1 MDIQQLIDIDKLL
14 LLKLNGSD
22 SLFWDGFMYIVTK
35 TKTWIPAAIALLYVI
50 FKNNNLRRSI
60 TILCLIAIVITLAD
74 QTASGL
80 CKPLFERFRPTK
92 DPEFMYMVDVVNN
105 YRAGG
110 MYGFISSHAANT
122 FAVATFISLLVKNSR
137 MTFMMYIWAF
147 IPTYSRVYLGVHY
160 PGDVFFGLIDG
171 ILCGAVVYFL
181 YVFILKKLSLKQR
194 FISTQYT
201 ESGYD
206 VQSINIVI
214 LMLLLTYF
222 YAVIYGM
229 ILSKSLYF

>member
-1 MDIQQLIDIDKLL
+1 MDIQQLIDMDKLL
-14 LLKLNGSD
+14 LLKFNGSD

-50 FKNNNLRRSI
+50 FKNNNLKRGI
-60 TILCLIAIVITLAD
+60 TILCLIALVITLAD
-74 QTASGL
+74 QIASGL
-80 CKPLFERFRPTK
+80 CKPLFERYRPTK

-110 MYGFISSHAANT
+110 KYGFISSHAANT
-122 FAVATFISLLVKNSR
+122 FAVATFISLLIKNNK
-137 MTFMMYIWAF
+137 MTIMMYLWAL

-160 PGDVFFGLIDG
+160 PGDIFFGMLDG
-171 ILCGAVVYFL
+171 IFSGVLVYFL
-181 YVFILKKLSLKQR
+181 YKFILKKLYLRPR

-206 VQSINIVI
+206 VKSVNIVM
-214 LMLLLTYF
+214 LVLLLTYF

-229 ILSKSLYF
+229 IISKSLYF

>member
-1 MDIQQLIDIDKLL
+1 
-14 LLKLNGSD
+14 
-22 SLFWDGFMYIVTK
+22 
-35 TKTWIPAAIALLYVI
+35 
-50 FKNNNLRRSI
+50 
-60 TILCLIAIVITLAD
+60 
-74 QTASGL
+74 
-80 CKPLFERFRPTK
+80 
-92 DPEFMYMVDVVNN
+92 MYMVDVVNN

-137 MTFMMYIWAF
+137 MTFMMYIWAL

-214 LMLLLTYF
+214 LVLLLTYF

>member
-1 MDIQQLIDIDKLL
+1 MDIQQLIDFDKMLL
-14 LLKLNGSD
+14 LQLNGSN

-35 TKTWIPAAIALLYVI
+35 TNTWIPAAIALLYVI
-50 FKNNNLRRSI
+50 FKNNNLKRGA
-60 TILCLIAIVITLAD
+60 TIVCLIALVIVLAD
-74 QTASGL
+74 QTASGI

-92 DPEFMYMVDVVNN
+92 VPEFMNMVDIVNN

-122 FAVATFISLLVKNSR
+122 FAVAMFISLLVKNSR
-137 MTFMMYIWAF
+137 MTFMMFMWAL

-160 PGDVFFGLIDG
+160 PGDVFFGMIDG
-171 ILCGAVVYFL
+171 MLCGALVYFL
-181 YVFILKKLSLKQR
+181 YIFAVKKLALKHR

-201 ESGYD
+201 DSGCD
-206 VQSINIVI
+206 VQSVNVVV
-214 LMLLLTYF
+214 LVLLLTYL

-229 ILSKSLYF
+229 IMSKSMFF

>member
-14 LLKLNGSD
+14 LLRLNGSE

-35 TKTWIPAAIALLYVI
+35 TQTWIPAAIALLYVI
-50 FKNNNLRRSI
+50 FKNNNIRRSI
-60 TILCLIAIVITLAD
+60 TILCLIALVITLAD

-110 MYGFISSHAANT
+110 RYGFISSHAANT

-137 MTFMMYIWAF
+137 MTFMMYIWAL

-171 ILCGAVVYFL
+171 ILCGVIVYSL
-181 YVFILKKLSLKQR
+181 YKYLVRRLSLRQR
-194 FISTQYT
+194 YVSSQYT

-206 VQSINIVI
+206 VKSINIVV
-214 LMLLLTYF
+214 LVLLLTYF
-222 YAVIYGM
+222 YAVVYGM
-229 ILSKSLYF
+229 IISKSMYF

>member
-1 MDIQQLIDIDKLL
+1 MDIQQLIDFDKLL
-14 LLKLNGSD
+14 LIKLNGSD

-50 FKNNNLRRSI
+50 FKNNNLKRGI
-60 TILCLIAIVITLAD
+60 TILCLLALVITLAD
-74 QTASGL
+74 QIASGL

-110 MYGFISSHAANT
+110 KYGFISSHAANT
-122 FAVATFISLLVKNSR
+122 FAVATFISLLIKNNK
-137 MTFMMYIWAF
+137 MTIMMYLWAL
-147 IPTYSRVYLGVHY
+147 IPSFSRIYLGVHY
-160 PGDVFFGLIDG
+160 PGDVFLGMIDG
-171 ILCGAVVYFL
+171 IFSGIIVYLL
-181 YVFILKKLSLKQR
+181 YKLLSKKLYLKPR

-201 ESGYD
+201 ESGFD
-206 VQSINIVI
+206 VKSIDVVI
-214 LMLLLTYF
+214 LVLLLTYF

-229 ILSKSLYF
+229 VISKAMYF